1 MNYLLIKNGLIVTG
15 NKVFK
20 ADLLIGNDTIIDIA
34 TTIQR
39 PDPTTPVIDAGGRFV
54 LPGSIDF
61 CHHELTLSGF
71 DVHDRDKL
79 IGIQVMSG
87 TTTLFETIE
96 PASVVDIKKSID
108 HALRLGQHNLPDFAF
123 HFSPSRYQFVN
134 GRDLV
139 DGYVLYGMSSI
150 YISSGF
156 DCTRQDGWFKKLY
169 AHAERFNLTVIIA
182 LPDDKDL
189 DWNSNDTFFPLEI
202 NSSGQP
208 AYLDKVLLRVRN
220 ASFPVLLSRLRYK
233 EEVTLFNSYL
243 TNNKN
248 LYAEIEMPCSLGDQQ
263 AYKATNKLTE
273 DSNETLNL
281 ITLGTFCRLVG
292 MDNYLVMRPSL
303 KVMIGNSS
311 ESPVFNRPDKF
322 FGLKYYSSMFY
333 TLTVVTGKLAI
344 TDFVNCMCTKPA
356 MLMGLYPQKGVIRV
370 GSDADVV
377 IWNPDAERNLYCNF
391 ISEAV
396 PKDLKL
402 QGRAEFVFCKGKMV
416 YDGETFFKEN
426 LTGKYLYR
434 HPEE

>member
-39 PDPTTPVIDAGGRFV
+39 PDPTTPVIDAAGRFI

-61 CHHELTLSGF
+61 CHHELTLSGV

-79 IGIQVMSG
+79 IAIEVMSG

-96 PASVVDIKKSID
+96 PVSVVDIEKSIGN
-108 HALRLGQHNLPDFAF
+108 ALRLGQHNLPDFAF
-123 HFSPSRYQFVN
+123 HFSPSRYQFIN

-139 DGYVLYGMSSI
+139 DGYVVYGMSSI
-150 YISSGF
+150 YISTGF

-182 LPDDKDL
+182 LPDDKDVE
-189 DWNSNDTFFPLEI
+189 WNHDDDTAENNHL
-202 NSSGQP
+202 NTMV
-208 AYLDKVLLRVRN
+208 YLDKVLQRVRN

-233 EEVTLFNSYL
+233 EEVALFNSYL
-243 TNNKN
+243 IKNKN
-248 LYAEIEMPCSLGDQQ
+248 LNAEIEMPCSLGDQQ
-263 AYKATNKLTE
+263 AYNAV
-273 DSNETLNL
+273 NESADVYNESLHL
-281 ITLGTFCRLVG
+281 ISHATFCRLAG
-292 MDNYLVMRPSL
+292 LDNYLVMRPSL
-303 KVMIGNSS
+303 KVMIGNTS

-333 TLTVVTGKLAI
+333 TFTVITGKLAI

-356 MLMGLYPQKGVIRV
+356 MLMGLYPQKGVVRV

-391 ISEAV
+391 VSETS
-396 PKDLKL
+396 PKELKL

-416 YDGETFFKEN
+416 YDGETFFKDN